1 MSTSGD
7 FDLTAQARKSHVVIK
22 MGDHIKPQTDH
33 MNGTEVTC
41 QAAFE
46 DVGWEPMVLEMEAEK
61 QAEWKKNSEW
71 MDENIEP
78 DEMTPEEKVA
88 AKKQR
93 ERDLVRERVRK
104 HQALKKAQNPKPKK
118 HQKNINEVHRTEKT
132 HIQFSNQSTGAIRRH
147 Q

>member
-1 MSTSGD
+1 MSTSGPGIFD
-7 FDLTAQARKSHVVIK
+7 FTAQAQKSCVVIK
-22 MGDHIKPQTDH
+22 MSDHIKPQTDH

-78 DEMTPEEKVA
+78 DEMTAEEKAA

-93 ERDLVRERVRK
+93 ERDLGQEHVRK
-104 HQALKKAQNPKPKK
+104 H
-118 HQKNINEVHRTEKT
+118 
-132 HIQFSNQSTGAIRRH
+132 
-147 Q
+147 